1 MEHTALFEER
11 ASLTSRDLRGQ
22 ITDIDALLLQKL
34 STRMENKCSR
44 HGFVLP
50 GSMKILSRSM
60 GYIEKGRFTGDI
72 IFHLQLEGKVLNPPA
87 GTPVEGIVIRK
98 NKMGMY
104 VSYDDAIRIIL
115 PRDIH
120 IGNDEFEAVNVGQRV
135 KVEIQKSRFQ
145 VNDAYILSVGLF
157 RGVADGVVDGVV
169 APLEGVEEEAV
180 DGEEGVEGV
189 EGVEEEAVEGVE
201 EEAVEGVE
209 EEAVEGVEEEAVE
222 GVEENSNSNNGST
235 GTGKSNNGSTVISNN
250 GSTGTGK
257 SNNGSTVISNNGS
270 TGTGKS
276 NNGSTVISNNG
287 STGTGKSNNGSTGKT
302 NASTPTANAETS

>member
-50 GSMKILSRSM
+50 GTMKILSRSM

-87 GTPVEGIVIRK
+87 GTPVEGVVIRK

-157 RGVADGVVDGVV
+157 RGVADGIV
-169 APLEGVEEEAV
+169 APLEGVEEV
-180 DGEEGVEGV
+180 VEEGEGAEEVVEEGEAAEEVV
-189 EGVEEEAVEGVE
+189 EEGEGAEEEAVEGVE
-201 EEAVEGVE
+201 EVVE
-209 EEAVEGVEEEAVE
+209 EGEGAEEEAVE
-222 GVEENSNSNNGST
+222 GVEENS
-235 GTGKSNNGSTVISNN
+235 KSNNGSTVISNN

-257 SNNGSTVISNNGS
+257 SNNNS

-276 NNGSTVISNNG
+276 NNNSTNGSTVNSNNG
-287 STGTGKSNNGSTGKT
+287 STGTGKT

>member
-169 APLEGVEEEAV
+169 APLEGVVEEAV

-189 EGVEEEAVEGVE
+189 EAAEEEAVEEEAVEGVE
-201 EEAVEGVE
+201 EEAVEG
-209 EEAVEGVEEEAVE
+209 AEEEAVE

-270 TGTGKS
+270 TG
-276 NNGSTVISNNG
+276 
-287 STGTGKSNNGSTGKT
+287 KT